1 VNDLYRIVDAN
12 LNRVSEGLRV
22 LEDIARFHLDD
33 QEVCS
38 LLKSLRHQVRALGS
52 DCVALCLA
60 ARTADTDVGFAVSQE
75 TDKARE
81 TLAALTAA
89 NFKRAEEGLRVLEE
103 TLSLLGHAASAKECE
118 RLRFAV
124 YTLES
129 QYSALLRPHRAAAL
143 LDTDLYGI
151 TAEELSQGRTNLQVV
166 SEMLEAGVK
175 IIQYREKRKSFAE
188 KYRECAEI
196 RHLTQNAG
204 ATFIVNDH
212 PDLAL
217 LCEADGVHLGQD
229 DYPLQKVRPL
239 VGETMLIGVST
250 HSPAQ
255 ARQAVAEG
263 ADYIGVGPLF
273 PTLTKGV
280 PVQPVGLE
288 YLDWVVS
295 NLSIPFVALG
305 GVTIANVGE
314 VRRHG
319 ARLVALVKE
328 IVSAHDIRVTIKQ
341 IREVLAQTSTTD
353 CQSPQKGGEADGLP
367 HST

>member
-1 VNDLYRIVDAN
+1 MNDLYRIVDAN

-22 LEDIARFHLDD
+22 LEDVARFHLDD

-38 LLKSLRHQVRALGS
+38 SLRHLRHRVRALVS
-52 DCVALCLA
+52 DCAAACLA
-60 ARTADTDVGFAVSQE
+60 ARAADTDVGFAVSQAADE
-75 TDKARE
+75 ARP
-81 TLAALTAA
+81 TLAALAAA

-103 TLSLLGHAASAKECE
+103 TLSLLEHGEAAKECE

-124 YTLES
+124 YALES
-129 QYSALLRPHRAAAL
+129 RYSALLRPHRATAL

-151 TAEELSQGRTNLQVV
+151 TAEELSRGRTNLQVV
-166 SEMLEAGVK
+166 SEMLAAGIR
-175 IIQYREKRKSFAE
+175 IIQYREKRKSLAE
-188 KYRECAEI
+188 KYQECVEI
-196 RHLTQNAG
+196 RQLTQDAG

-217 LCEADGVHLGQD
+217 LCQADGVHLGQD
-229 DYPLQKVRPL
+229 DYPPQKVRAL
-239 VGETMLIGVST
+239 VGEAMLIGVST

-255 ARQAVAEG
+255 ALQAVAQG

-288 YLDWVVS
+288 YLDWVVT

-305 GVTIANVGE
+305 GVTLANVGE

-319 ARLVALVKE
+319 ARLVALVSE
-328 IVSAHDIRVTIKQ
+328 IVSAEDIGAKVQQ
-341 IREVLAQTSTTD
+341 IREVLAQTLTASCRTT
-353 CQSPQKGGEADGLP
+353 QKGGETDDLP